1 MIKYNLSAEKLTP
14 ATPPRA
20 RLCARVCQR
29 VCVCVYT
36 HGVRRVK
43 AICGELAGCVGCM
56 LFFFCGEVA
65 AGGAH
70 PGLRFSDTSRVAANA
85 IGLLVA

>member
-1 MIKYNLSAEKLTP
+1 M
-14 ATPPRA
+14 
-20 RLCARVCQR
+20 RVCASAY
-29 VCVCVYT
+29 VCVYT

-43 AICGELAGCVGCM
+43 AICGELAGCVGSM
-56 LFFFCGEVA
+56 FFFFFCGEVA

-70 PGLRFSDTSRVAANA
+70 PGLQFSDTSRVAANA